1 MLHAALT
8 WTRLFLVDP
17 KAAPGWWG
25 FRLFI
30 VLPAVSPDR
39 PQLDIRDSSASLRPV
54 VCLFQAQFQWLT
66 SPGSSSRLPP
76 WANNGWRL
84 MKFSWASKC
93 REWTVVWFEWSGK
106 DRQTGGAAETCLGSN
121 TCHSKTGKP
130 VFFFLQSKKAWIFWL
145 LYKHMKERVLQF
157 LLKPTVC
164 VRTDLY

>member
-8 WTRLFLVDP
+8 VTRLFLVDP

-25 FRLFI
+25 CRLFI

-39 PQLDIRDSSASLRPV
+39 PQLDIRDSSASLRPII
-54 VCLFQAQFQWLT
+54 CLFQAQFQWLT

-84 MKFSWASKC
+84 MKFPWASKC

-106 DRQTGGAAETCLGSN
+106 DRQTGGAAETCLSRN
-121 TCHSKTGKP
+121 TYHSKTGKLI
-130 VFFFLQSKKAWIFWL
+130 FFLQSENAWTFHIIEISHIMVASSGF
-145 LYKHMKERVLQF
+145 Y
-157 LLKPTVC
+157 TNI
-164 VRTDLY
+164 